1 MISLEE
7 YKKALGPLA
16 QELSE
21 EEILKVRD
29 NQDQMAEI
37 LFYMWLEEIN
47 KKSNSHAHAHSN
59 E

>member
-1 MISLEE
+1 MISIEE
-7 YKKALGPLA
+7 YKKALGPLV

-37 LFYMWLEEIN
+37 LFNMWLEEIRN
-47 KKSNSHAHAHSN
+47 KNPN
-59 E
+59 IRQ